1 MFYNKAGDFMK
12 NKFSLFYKIL
22 IVVVSSIALWLNFK
36 IMPFK
41 EGILYFTLQSNL
53 LCCLYY
59 FVITVLKLLKKEVK
73 NNFYYI
79 TKGMVTMAI
88 TVTMIVFQTIIYQTD
103 MGVYENHLFECYLVH
118 IVVPSLVIFDY
129 IIFGE
134 KGNLKKSYPFIWS
147 LVLIAYLFFYII
159 YISNGGLFSN
169 GTKYPYVFLDLDKY
183 SAFHVVV
190 NCVIVYIA
198 FIGLGFLIQFLDN
211 KLANEN
217 KNII

>member
-1 MFYNKAGDFMK
+1 
-12 NKFSLFYKIL
+12 
-22 IVVVSSIALWLNFK
+22 
-36 IMPFK
+36 
-41 EGILYFTLQSNL
+41 
-53 LCCLYY
+53 
-59 FVITVLKLLKKEVK
+59 
-73 NNFYYI
+73 
-79 TKGMVTMAI
+79 
-88 TVTMIVFQTIIYQTD
+88 

-159 YISNGGLFSN
+159 YISNGGLFAN

-183 SAFHVVV
+183 SVFHVVV
-190 NCVIVYIA
+190 NCVIVYIV